1 MPLISEQI
9 ENLIREIEIIR
20 QNQIEI
26 LELKDTISEIRKKSL
41 ADFNRQMETT
51 EESGNREDR

>member
-41 ADFNRQMETT
+41 ADFNRQMEMT